1 MADSFISG
9 TLCEIR
15 EIRNYREYRPSSDAP
30 NTFRDQPTM
39 GQHTRECLMEAGLSA
54 EDIDRLAAE
63 GAFG

>member
-1 MADSFISG
+1 MAGSFILG
-9 TLCEIR
+9 ILGEIR

-39 GQHTRECLMEAGLSA
+39 GQHTRDCLMEAGLGP